1 MKITLSK
8 KWCYEIKTLF
18 FIEAICII
26 LCVFSFINDITFM
39 LFLIMILIIMMT
51 IVQLVLFCSSY
62 RFFTYTIDKNDF
74 YESYLFRKCLCII
87 DKTKPIYYVIFWAT
101 EGMFSKKEYI
111 VFSNEPFIYQSRQSL
126 RIFPWDKKPLLVSYD
141 VKKQIAMPYDQKT
154 KSILETD
161 KWYSVV

>member
-18 FIEAICII
+18 FIEAICVI

-39 LFLIMILIIMMT
+39 LFLIMIFVIMMT
-51 IVQLVLFCSSY
+51 TVQLVLFCSSY
-62 RFFTYTIDKNDF
+62 RFLTYTIDKKDF
-74 YESYLFRKCLCII
+74 YESYLLKKRLCII
-87 DKTKPIYYVIFWAT
+87 DKAKPIYYVTFWAN

-111 VFSNEPFIYQSRQSL
+111 IFSNEPFIYQSRQSV
-126 RIFPWDKKPLLVSYD
+126 RIFPWHKKPLLVSYD